1 MNIKMRIVAASYRQ
15 SDVTVELYGR
25 TDDNK
30 SITALYYGFKPYFEY
45 VEPDEECIRE
55 IEKNPE
61 YLQMENKKLFLDG
74 GEVNVKRIYLKS
86 PWKVPELRKICQ
98 CQALAADI
106 PFHHRFI

>member
-45 VEPDEECIRE
+45 VPVYALLWPDGRYGKVET
-55 IEKNPE
+55 
-61 YLQMENKKLFLDG
+61 FL
-74 GEVNVKRIYLKS
+74 L
-86 PWKVPELRKICQ
+86 
-98 CQALAADI
+98 
-106 PFHHRFI
+106 